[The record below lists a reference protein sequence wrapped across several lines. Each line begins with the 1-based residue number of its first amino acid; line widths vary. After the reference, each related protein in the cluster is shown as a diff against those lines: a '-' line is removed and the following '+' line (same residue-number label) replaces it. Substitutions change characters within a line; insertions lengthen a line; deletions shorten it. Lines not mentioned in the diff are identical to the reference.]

1 MTMYHL
7 PYKEPGTYNN
17 TDKDKNKL
25 VHEVLYI
32 VFESMLLERLLLLIS
47 TWISTREHN
56 ASTYSYMGLN
66 LYMQFI

>member
-47 TWISTREHN
+47 T
-56 ASTYSYMGLN
+56 
-66 LYMQFI
+66 